1 MEIHAPAAHDTV
13 LHALAGADIFV
24 LTSRAESSPN
34 VLLEA
39 FSRSLPVLCTDV
51 GGVKELVRDGVNGWL
66 CPSEDVHMLA
76 DKLHDLVEHPERR
89 LTMGAINHRMV
100 TACLHNGRK
109 GHLLLRVYSGERIAD
124 AVSCED
130 RAGLQTCAT

>member
-1 MEIHAPAAHDTV
+1 M
-13 LHALAGADIFV
+13 LHALSGVDILV
-24 LTSRAESSPN
+24 LTSRMESMPN

-39 FSRSLPVLCTDV
+39 FSMSLPVLCTDV

-89 LTMGAINHRMV
+89 LTMGEINQRTV
-100 TACLHNGRK
+100 TACLNPGRK
-109 GHLLLRVYSGERIAD
+109 GYLLLRVYSGERIAD
-124 AVSCED
+124 AVRCAEAGESQ
-130 RAGLQTCAT
+130 AGLTLVS